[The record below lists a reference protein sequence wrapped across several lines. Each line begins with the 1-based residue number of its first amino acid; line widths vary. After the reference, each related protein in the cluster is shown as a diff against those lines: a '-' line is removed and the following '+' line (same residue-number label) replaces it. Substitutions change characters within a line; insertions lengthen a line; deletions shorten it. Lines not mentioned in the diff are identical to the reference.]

1 MAVATV
7 SCPEVAAP
15 EQRQLGEE
23 ICGMSVQ
30 TKCGEKAETETK
42 RDRQRDSE
50 REIDKW
56 QNGQAGC
63 PSRSNIKDYNV
74 RTK

>member
-7 SCPEVAAP
+7 SCPEVAAL

-50 REIDKW
+50 REID
-56 QNGQAGC
+56 GQAGC

>member
-7 SCPEVAAP
+7 SCPEVAAL

-50 REIDKW
+50 RE
-56 QNGQAGC
+56 
-63 PSRSNIKDYNV
+63 R
-74 RTK
+74 

>member
-7 SCPEVAAP
+7 SCPEVAAH

-50 REIDKW
+50 REREID
-56 QNGQAGC
+56 GRMDRQAVLAGA
-63 PSRSNIKDYNV
+63 
-74 RTK
+74 T